1 MALSGLQSSL
11 NCAFLTE
18 EERKEIPS
26 RGYVVANRT
35 EDDSVGSGLLK
46 RIDFSLRTLYQV
58 RLKIFSHMY

>member
-11 NCAFLTE
+11 NCAFFTE

-26 RGYVVANRT
+26 GGYVVANRT

-46 RIDFSLRTLYQV
+46 RIDFSLRTGIRYV
-58 RLKIFSHMY
+58 ANIFPFY